1 MNKEI
6 VIFYLLLKYDIRNYY
21 TKLVSILIGIS
32 IVKTLIIL
40 ARLATGSHSK
50 PKGKN

>member
-32 IVKTLIIL
+32 IV